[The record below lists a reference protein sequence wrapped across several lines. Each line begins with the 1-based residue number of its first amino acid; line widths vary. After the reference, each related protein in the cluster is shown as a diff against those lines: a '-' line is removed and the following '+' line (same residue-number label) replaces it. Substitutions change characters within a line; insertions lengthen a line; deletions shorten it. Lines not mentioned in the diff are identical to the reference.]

1 MVQDTEIKKDFFY
14 SLTIDGDSSD
24 DEEMKP
30 EKVDNDQPAS
40 AEIDIWQELHEMSA
54 WSSQE
59 TLAHNTPIHQPD
71 ILIGSNTL
79 NNTTIPVVIP
89 EKTPASTESDMETTL
104 NSCHNSYENPVC
116 SADTDVDDGYSIWNY
131 ILYDDM
137 VKIPEIGTFKRKK
150 NFNGLVT
157 VQLIEKMLSQSIP
170 SSFPS
175 NTSL

>member
-1 MVQDTEIKKDFFY
+1 MAQDTEIKKDFFY
-14 SLTIDGDSSD
+14 SLTFGEDSSD
-24 DEEMKP
+24 DEEVKTG
-30 EKVDNDQPAS
+30 KVDNDQPAS
-40 AEIDIWQELHEMSA
+40 AEIDIWKELHEMSV

-59 TLAHNTPIHQPD
+59 TLAYDTSIHQPD
-71 ILIGSNTL
+71 ILMGSDTL

-89 EKTPASTESDMETTL
+89 GKTPPPTASNAETAL
-104 NSCHNSYENPVC
+104 KSRHNSFENPVC
-116 SADTDVDDGYSIWNY
+116 LADADDDDRYSIWNY
-131 ILYDDM
+131 TLYDDR

-170 SSFPS
+170 PNFPS